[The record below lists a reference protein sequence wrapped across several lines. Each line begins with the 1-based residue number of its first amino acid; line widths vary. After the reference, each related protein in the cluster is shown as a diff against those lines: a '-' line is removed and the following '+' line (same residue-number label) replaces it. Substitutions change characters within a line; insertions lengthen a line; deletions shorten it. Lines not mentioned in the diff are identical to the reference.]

1 MVTARHGVVK
11 TIIVEASLCIS
22 IHATLRIRTLKVIYS

>member
-11 TIIVEASLCIS
+11 TTIVEASLYIL
-22 IHATLRIRTLKVIYS
+22 IHVSLRIRTLKVIYS